1 MVGRGGGLPPD
12 FFILR
17 NSLKRSSNA
26 WKRNACFQICVLSS
40 YFVKGDLANCGDDIL
55 GETTPTFENIAC
67 ATSLPILNSRVNI
80 II

>member
-1 MVGRGGGLPPD
+1 MLV
-12 FFILR
+12 
-17 NSLKRSSNA
+17 LKGKWLNE
-26 WKRNACFQICVLSS
+26 QGVLSS
-40 YFVKGDLANCGDDIL
+40 YFAKRDLANCGDDIL